1 MVFFSHAMSY
11 PISGL
16 VREFMSKGY
25 DDDHPMVVCI
35 YDLFYFFFF
44 VSCLTLIMN
53 TITCTDFLFFIIN
66 IFGACRNRTS
76 LWHMNKVCHKFVVNK
91 NKKRL
96 LDFGHRHK
104 VHVPLFTVFSFSPT
118 ACPSSSLPLRCLSS
132 QPLPVQSATY
142 KLPLFW
148 VISLLSVSFSLLFPE
163 YVKSLTITA
172 YLISIK
178 CYIYYHVS
186 QFWFKYSSKI

>member
-53 TITCTDFLFFIIN
+53 TSTCTDFLFFIIN
-66 IFGACRNRTS
+66 IFWAYRNRTS
-76 LWHMNKVCHKFVVNK
+76 LRHMNKVYHKFVVNK

-104 VHVPLFTVFSFSPT
+104 VHVPLFILFQPHGLSVIVTAPAVFEFTAS
-118 ACPSSSLPLRCLSS
+118 ACPERHLQAASFLGN
-132 QPLPVQSATY
+132 QS
-142 KLPLFW
+142 PFCFFFPF
-148 VISLLSVSFSLLFPE
+148 VS
-163 YVKSLTITA
+163 
-172 YLISIK
+172 
-178 CYIYYHVS
+178 
-186 QFWFKYSSKI
+186 

>member
-53 TITCTDFLFFIIN
+53 TSTCTDFLFFIIN
-66 IFGACRNRTS
+66 IFGAFRNRTS
-76 LWHMNKVCHKFVVNK
+76 LWHMNKVYHKFVVNK

-104 VHVPLFTVFSFSPT
+104 VPVPIFILF
-118 ACPSSSLPLRCLSS
+118 
-132 QPLPVQSATY
+132 
-142 KLPLFW
+142 
-148 VISLLSVSFSLLFPE
+148 
-163 YVKSLTITA
+163 
-172 YLISIK
+172 
-178 CYIYYHVS
+178 
-186 QFWFKYSSKI
+186 